1 MVLGRDCRRRD
12 AGLGQRAATG
22 YGGSQSRP
30 SLKILFASGY
40 ARAALMHEGRLD
52 PDVVLLAE
60 PYRKLELARM
70 IRSAL
75 ST

>member
-1 MVLGRDCRRRD
+1 
-12 AGLGQRAATG
+12 
-22 YGGSQSRP
+22 
-30 SLKILFASGY
+30 
-40 ARAALMHEGRLD
+40 MHEGRLD